1 MQFLFLGDVVGEMG
15 IQLVEQYLPELK
27 KEFKPQVTIVN
38 GENTT
43 KSGRGITQKL
53 FKDLMKAGA
62 GVVTLGN
69 HAWNN
74 QEIFTFINQ
83 TPNLLRP
90 LNYPGTKV
98 PGHGYATLN
107 INGTQVAVI
116 NLQGRVFMET
126 TDDPFAAIDR
136 LVNQLHAKG
145 IKVIFVDFH
154 AETTSEKKAMALFLD
169 GRVSAVVGTHTHV
182 QTNDPQIL
190 TNGTA
195 FLTDAGMTGPATG
208 VIGMEYQPVI
218 QKFLTARPNRFAVQ
232 TTGPGILS
240 GCVVNI
246 NPQTGHAKKVQ
257 TILIDHDHP
266 YHNV

>member
-15 IQLVEQYLPELK
+15 MQLVARYLPALK

-62 GVVTLGN
+62 DVVTLGN

-74 QEIFTFINQ
+74 QEIFSFIDQ

-90 LNYPGTKV
+90 LNYPGQDV
-98 PGHGYATLN
+98 PGHGWTQLN
-107 INGTQVAVI
+107 VNGTQVAVI
-116 NLQGRVFMET
+116 NLQGRVFMEA
-126 TDDPFAAIDR
+126 TDDPFAAIDQ
-136 LVNQLHAKG
+136 LVTELQAANVN
-145 IKVIFVDFH
+145 VIFVDFH
-154 AETTSEKKAMALFLD
+154 AETTSEKKALGLFLD

-182 QTNDPQIL
+182 QTNDPQVL
-190 TNGTA
+190 AHGTG

-232 TTGPGILS
+232 TTGAGILS
-240 GCVVNI
+240 GCVVNVDAH
-246 NPQTGHAKKVQ
+246 TGRAKKVR
-257 TILIDHDHP
+257 TILIDQDHP
-266 YHNV
+266 YQNV